1 MEYGELRGD
10 VSQRLFTRTGVTDS
24 SYRTSAP
31 SNKKETQFQTRG
43 MSEKVYA
50 KAGCNLTASQNQVV
64 IDRVSQAFEKE
75 RSYRDTEGSSN
86 GKIRS
91 DWSFGEHVFGDIGC
105 RLIVGLDTLT
115 MLASIFTLTAMSAD
129 RFYAVMYPTQAIS
142 EGIQITSKS
151 RWITCAVWI
160 AALLITVPWTVCM
173 SLHQSEQGGELVEV
187 CLLSWPSEVGK
198 LVYITLVFV
207 LGFPLPFIIIS
218 ALYGTMVYQLW
229 ATMQP
234 VTLEEQDRTAHQRR
248 STVRSFVS
256 VAEVSQRVAETSYI
270 RSQHTVTVKYSVS
283 ESVASRQLSK
293 QSVVSRHASG
303 GEGVARRLQPRRRR
317 RQHVSRSVLI
327 IVAVFFV
334 CWLPYGILQPRRRRR
349 QHVFRSVLIIVA
361 VFFVCWLP
369 YGILQVLYYHHVFRP
384 TAAMYYVHLTFV
396 GLSYL
401 NSCANPLLYVMLSE
415 RFRREMLQSCA
426 KMCSC
431 IRRLSKPQPRH
442 STETKGE
449 QQRQQQQQQQQLPS
463 TPVEMN
469 NFKRVPATSIEMSNL
484 RHVQNKIRNDLL

>member
-1 MEYGELRGD
+1 MVD
-10 VSQRLFTRTGVTDS
+10 KIKSVTVASVSQ
-24 SYRTSAP
+24 
-31 SNKKETQFQTRG
+31 K
-43 MSEKVYA
+43 
-50 KAGCNLTASQNQVV
+50 
-64 IDRVSQAFEKE
+64 
-75 RSYRDTEGSSN
+75 
-86 GKIRS
+86 
-91 DWSFGEHVFGDIGC
+91 VFGDVGC

-160 AALLITVPWTVCM
+160 AALLITLPWSVCM
-173 SLHQSEQGGELVEV
+173 SLHESEQGGELVEV

-207 LGFPLPFIIIS
+207 LGFPLPFIVIS

-229 ATMQP
+229 STMQP
-234 VTLEEQDRTAHQRR
+234 VTLEEQSRTANQRR
-248 STVRSFVS
+248 STLRSFVS
-256 VAEVSQRVAETSYI
+256 VAEVSQRGVETSYI
-270 RSQHTVTVKYSVS
+270 RSQRTVSVKYSVS
-283 ESVASRQLSK
+283 ESVASRQLPRQSVVSRHASVGDGAARQSVVSRNASVGDGAARQSVVSRHASVGDGAAK
-293 QSVVSRHASG
+293 QSVVSRHASVGDGAVRQSVVSRHASG
-303 GEGVARRLQPRRRR
+303 GDGAGRRLQPRRLSRK
-317 RQHVSRSVLI
+317 RQHVS
-327 IVAVFFV
+327 
-334 CWLPYGILQPRRRRR
+334 
-349 QHVFRSVLIIVA
+349 RSVLIIVA

-415 RFRREMLQSCA
+415 RFRREMMQSCSR
-426 KMCSC
+426 MCSC
-431 IRRLSKPQPRH
+431 FRQLTRQQPRP
-442 STETKGE
+442 SAEAKAD
-449 QQRQQQQQQQQLPS
+449 QQRHQPQHLQQQAPS
-463 TPVEMN
+463 TPAEMN
-469 NFKRVPATSIEMSNL
+469 NFKRVPTTSIEMSNL